1 MRKLVSILLAA
12 MMLLS
17 TVPALADTLLP
28 YNDEEEI
35 IYHGLASDLG
45 MEDNESSIVMQAYRD
60 ATGRSVKIEWELLG
74 WGDWIS

>member
-28 YNDEEEI
+28 YKDV
-35 IYHGLASDLG
+35 YKR
-45 MEDNESSIVMQAYRD
+45 QR
-60 ATGRSVKIEWELLG
+60 
-74 WGDWIS
+74 

>member
-1 MRKLVSILLAA
+1 MKRIFSILMAA

-45 MEDNESSIVMQAYRD
+45 MEDNDLM
-60 ATGRSVKIEWELLG
+60 
-74 WGDWIS
+74 